1 MKKTTIYRRPMGENL
16 YEEELTFTVSRPP
29 CIFGRARFLRRIPKY
44 GEGVFN
50 TAASLTKCLV
60 DNR

>member
-1 MKKTTIYRRPMGENL
+1 MGENL